1 MPPGPSN
8 YHFIKVATLIRL
20 ELPATV
26 THLKD
31 TCSSLSMY
39 KNHCEYSSM
48 YECQYTPV
56 IPTLKKTKGSRVQ
69 DHSWPRTYQD
79 QLGLQEILPQKN
91 KITIIKNSFLG
102 GGGRDMVSL
111 SSPSFPGTL
120 QSRLDLNLKIYPP
133 LPPKCQDKGVP
144 PTSPFLVSYRTI

>member
-91 KITIIKNSFLG
+91 KITTIKNSFFWG
-102 GGGRDMVSL
+102 GGSRYGVSEQPQL
-111 SSPSFPGTL
+111 SWNSVE
-120 QSRLDLNLKIYPP
+120 QIRLELEDL
-133 LPPKCQDKGVP
+133 
-144 PTSPFLVSYRTI
+144 PTSASQMLG